1 MKTFSPLCTVWQQ
14 HVKEFFTGLHGH
26 QSKTLALFV
35 FGSIKANSIV
45 IQRGACALLAE
56 SEASVTS
63 IERRL
68 QRFLSNARID
78 TEQTWD
84 DFLRQIMPYFQ
95 HEPMRLVIDLT
106 PYEEHAEAHLH
117 RLVTT
122 VTRLAVGVEGDA
134 WTNQM
139 GSGLMGLY

>member
-35 FGSIKANSIV
+35 FGAIKANSIV